1 LLQIVI
7 KEKISKFW
15 FSLKTK
21 IWFETW
27 IIVGSRTDNHI
38 DFLTTSMH
46 VVSDYRKFK
55 CIYENLRGKER
66 NLKMKEQKEWRALE
80 REDLEMFIFLMVG
93 NPSVNVF
100 VRGFKIRELKYFFR
114 LIEEMTS
121 H

>member
-38 DFLTTSMH
+38 DFLTISMH
-46 VVSDYRKFK
+46 VGSDYRKFK
-55 CIYENLRGKER
+55 RKGEKFENEGAKGKE
-66 NLKMKEQKEWRALE
+66 
-80 REDLEMFIFLMVG
+80 
-93 NPSVNVF
+93 
-100 VRGFKIRELKYFFR
+100 EL
-114 LIEEMTS
+114 
-121 H
+121 